1 MGGTR
6 KCGAYIGPAEAAA
19 SARGW
24 RPNSPPQD
32 TGAATPDSLAATDRF
47 IRQASYASLLA
58 LLPVCSALRRLCSIV
73 SRLRFFVALTI
84 ASLPL
89 AAGIPTFEIARRF
102 LTDAAAIHVQ
112 LEEADAGA

>member
-1 MGGTR
+1 
-6 KCGAYIGPAEAAA
+6 
-19 SARGW
+19 
-24 RPNSPPQD
+24 
-32 TGAATPDSLAATDRF
+32 
-47 IRQASYASLLA
+47 
-58 LLPVCSALRRLCSIV
+58 
-73 SRLRFFVALTI
+73 LRFFVALTF